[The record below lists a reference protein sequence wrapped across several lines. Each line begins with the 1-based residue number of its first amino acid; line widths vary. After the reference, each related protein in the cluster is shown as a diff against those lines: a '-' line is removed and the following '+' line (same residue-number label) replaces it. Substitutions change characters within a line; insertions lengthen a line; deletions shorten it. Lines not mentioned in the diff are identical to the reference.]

1 MIIKKL
7 KLKNTFSFKNYF
19 RAGFKSLNIFLC
31 MDLFAE
37 IKTFP
42 ALIALSLFQ
51 VDDIPP
57 EA

>member
-1 MIIKKL
+1 MEYV
-7 KLKNTFSFKNYF
+7 S
-19 RAGFKSLNIFLC
+19 AGFKSFNFLLF
-31 MDLFAE
+31 MDLLAE
-37 IKTFP
+37 IQTFP